1 MATHMAGLLPKRYTN
16 GTVKIIPMIC
26 ADIEK
31 RIDDLLKLGMDI
43 LIRSNFR
50 TFISVYL
57 ESDHY
62 LETGKACVSK
72 LY

>member
-1 MATHMAGLLPKRYTN
+1 
-16 GTVKIIPMIC
+16 MIC